1 MKLLKSWAMTIPKI
15 LHAHF
20 ATTMDSLHVILKRM
34 VVNDSMKRSK
44 KTIHIKYQFIKK
56 NFIVLFCSF
65 VLPTLALGIILV
77 FLSWQKTSTEIQK
90 RTENT
95 LSLASGYLDGL
106 HNNNQTVG
114 LYLEN
119 SSLILGLNR
128 MMSFK
133 DISYT
138 ESVILKQFSL
148 FINSVTNS
156 SQNIDSL
163 YIYIPNS
170 LNRAYT
176 SGRQFIFLNT
186 LSDNEWVDRLTGLE
200 HDVAIELR
208 RKKEYSFESPKQVLS
223 IYNRFHM
230 YAGGWV
236 MNYSLSN
243 ITDYYDS
250 LLSFQD
256 QSIYL
261 LDQEGNLLL
270 QCNNGNDQVSPD
282 TIQFLNKPGQ
292 ERILLHNIPYIIKTA
307 EYEPYQIKIITLL
320 PQSTLYTTALENA
333 YHMILLL
340 CLILIM
346 IIIMAYVL
354 SLNSYHQL
362 HQVMEWFDQ
371 AEHHQ
376 ALIPPGNKD
385 MYSQILQNIIRIF
398 LENDYLQVQ
407 LSERKYRQKAAE
419 LQALQYQIN
428 PHFLFNTL
436 QTIHYEIL
444 EITNGQQ
451 SKANFMIEWL
461 SDLLRFALGSPDS
474 KVTLQQ
480 EIDNCMKY
488 IQIQQE
494 RYDNTFNVDWRIP
507 PSLISLEVPRLILQ
521 PMIENSIVHGLKYKK
536 NGKIR
541 IQVIRKDTYVV
552 FMIVDNGCGM
562 APDKL
567 RKLKEE
573 LETMHSECISEHI
586 GLQNCNDRLVL
597 AYSEESRVHVWS
609 WEGRGMGGWFRVT
622 GL

>member
-1 MKLLKSWAMTIPKI
+1 M
-15 LHAHF
+15 
-20 ATTMDSLHVILKRM
+20 
-34 VVNDSMKRSK
+34 
-44 KTIHIKYQFIKK
+44 
-56 NFIVLFCSF
+56 
-65 VLPTLALGIILV
+65 
-77 FLSWQKTSTEIQK
+77 
-90 RTENT
+90 
-95 LSLASGYLDGL
+95 
-106 HNNNQTVG
+106 
-114 LYLEN
+114 
-119 SSLILGLNR
+119 
-128 MMSFK
+128 
-133 DISYT
+133 
-138 ESVILKQFSL
+138 
-148 FINSVTNS
+148 
-156 SQNIDSL
+156 
-163 YIYIPNS
+163 
-170 LNRAYT
+170 
-176 SGRQFIFLNT
+176 
-186 LSDNEWVDRLTGLE
+186 E

-609 WEGRGMGGWFRVT
+609 WEGRGMGGWFRVRNLKNT
-622 GL
+622 SGVSARLDHSESSAIVTRSNHHHLF

>member
-1 MKLLKSWAMTIPKI
+1 MKK
-15 LHAHF
+15 
-20 ATTMDSLHVILKRM
+20 
-34 VVNDSMKRSK
+34 SK

-65 VLPTLALGIILV
+65 VLPTLLLGMILV
-77 FLSWQKTSTEIQK
+77 FLSWQKTSNEIQK
-90 RTENT
+90 RTDNT
-95 LSLASGYLDGL
+95 LSLAAGYLDGL

-176 SGRQFIFLNT
+176 SGRQFVFFNA
-186 LSDNEWVDRLTGLE
+186 LSDTEWVDRLTELE
-200 HDVAIELR
+200 QDMAIELR
-208 RKKEYSFESPKQVLS
+208 QKKEYSFESPKEILS
-223 IYNRFHM
+223 VYNRFRM

-250 LLSFQD
+250 LLSFPN

-270 QCNNGNDQVSPD
+270 QCDNSDNDRNGNNGNAKVSSA
-282 TIQFLNKPGQ
+282 TLQALNEPGQ
-292 ERILLHNIPYIIKTA
+292 DRIRIHNIPYIIKTE
-307 EYEPYQIKIITLL
+307 EYEPYHIKIITLL
-320 PQSTLYTTALENA
+320 PQSTFYMTALENA

-340 CLILIM
+340 MLILIM
-346 IIIMAYVL
+346 IIIMAYIL

-362 HQVMEWFDQ
+362 HQVVEWFDQ

-376 ALIPPGNKD
+376 ALIPPGKRD
-385 MYSQILQNIIRIF
+385 IYSQILQNIIRIF

-444 EITNGQQ
+444 DVTNGQP
-451 SKANFMIEWL
+451 SKANLMIEWL

-480 EIDNCMKY
+480 EIDNCIKY
-488 IQIQQE
+488 VQIQQE
-494 RYDNTFNVDWRIP
+494 RYDNTFIIDWRIP
-507 PSLISLEVPRLILQ
+507 PSLMSLEVPRLILQ

-541 IQVIRKDTYVV
+541 IQAIQKEAYVV
-552 FMIVDNGCGM
+552 FMIVDNGSGM
-562 APDKL
+562 APDQ
-567 RKLKEE
+567 LKMLSDE
-573 LETMHSECISEHI
+573 LKNTRSGCASEHI
-586 GLQNCNDRLVL
+586 GLQNCNDRLLL
-597 AYSEESRVHVWS
+597 AYSEKSRVHVWS
-609 WEGRGMGGWFRVT
+609 WDGKGMGVWFRVER
-622 GL
+622 

>member
-1 MKLLKSWAMTIPKI
+1 MKK
-15 LHAHF
+15 
-20 ATTMDSLHVILKRM
+20 
-34 VVNDSMKRSK
+34 SK

-65 VLPTLALGIILV
+65 VLPTLLLGMILV
-77 FLSWQKTSTEIQK
+77 FLSWQKTSNEIQK
-90 RTENT
+90 RTDNT
-95 LSLASGYLDGL
+95 LSLAAGYLDGL

-176 SGRQFIFLNT
+176 SGRQFVFFNA
-186 LSDNEWVDRLTGLE
+186 LSDTEWVDRLTELE
-200 HDVAIELR
+200 QDMAIELR
-208 RKKEYSFESPKQVLS
+208 QKKEYSFESPKEILS
-223 IYNRFHM
+223 VYNRFRM

-250 LLSFQD
+250 LLSFPN

-261 LDQEGNLLL
+261 LNQEGNLLL
-270 QCNNGNDQVSPD
+270 QCDNSDNGGNSNNGYDKVSSA
-282 TIQFLNKPGQ
+282 TLQALNEPGQ
-292 ERILLHNIPYIIKTA
+292 DHIRIHKIPYIIKTE
-307 EYEPYQIKIITLL
+307 EYEPYHIKIITLL
-320 PQSTLYTTALENA
+320 PQSTFYMTALENA

-340 CLILIM
+340 MLILIM
-346 IIIMAYVL
+346 IIIMAYIL

-362 HQVMEWFDQ
+362 HQVVEWFDQ

-376 ALIPPGNKD
+376 ALIPPGKKD

-436 QTIHYEIL
+436 QTINYEIL
-444 EITNGQQ
+444 DVTNGQP
-451 SKANFMIEWL
+451 SKANLMIEWL

-488 IQIQQE
+488 VQIQQE
-494 RYDNTFNVDWRIP
+494 RYDNTFIIDWRIP
-507 PSLISLEVPRLILQ
+507 PSLMSLEVPRLILQ

-541 IQVIRKDTYVV
+541 IQAIQKEAYVV
-552 FMIVDNGCGM
+552 FMIVDNGSGM
-562 APDKL
+562 APDQLKKL
-567 RKLKEE
+567 SDELKN
-573 LETMHSECISEHI
+573 TRSGCASEHI

-597 AYSEESRVHVWS
+597 AYSEKSRVHVWS
-609 WEGRGMGGWFRVT
+609 WDGKGMGVWFRVEV
-622 GL
+622 

>member
-340 CLILIM
+340 CLILII

>member
-1 MKLLKSWAMTIPKI
+1 
-15 LHAHF
+15 
-20 ATTMDSLHVILKRM
+20 
-34 VVNDSMKRSK
+34 MKRSK

-521 PMIENSIVHGLKYKK
+521 PMIENSIVHGLKYK
-536 NGKIR
+536 
-541 IQVIRKDTYVV
+541 
-552 FMIVDNGCGM
+552 
-562 APDKL
+562 
-567 RKLKEE
+567 
-573 LETMHSECISEHI
+573 
-586 GLQNCNDRLVL
+586 
-597 AYSEESRVHVWS
+597 
-609 WEGRGMGGWFRVT
+609 
-622 GL
+622 

>member
-1 MKLLKSWAMTIPKI
+1 MKK
-15 LHAHF
+15 
-20 ATTMDSLHVILKRM
+20 
-34 VVNDSMKRSK
+34 NK

-65 VLPTLALGIILV
+65 VLPTLLLGMILV
-77 FLSWQKTSTEIQK
+77 FLSWQKTTNEIQK
-90 RTENT
+90 RTDNT

-163 YIYIPNS
+163 YIYIPNK

-176 SGRQFIFLNT
+176 SGRQFVFLNT
-186 LSDNEWVDRLTGLE
+186 LSDTEWVDRLTELE
-200 HDVAIELR
+200 QDMAIELR
-208 RKKEYSFESPKQVLS
+208 QKKEYSFESPWEILS
-223 IYNRFHM
+223 VYNRFRM

-250 LLSFQD
+250 LLSFPD

-270 QCNNGNDQVSPD
+270 QCDNSDNGGNGNNGNDKISSETLQA
-282 TIQFLNKPGQ
+282 LNDPGQ
-292 ERILLHNIPYIIKTA
+292 DHIWIHNIPYTIKTE
-307 EYEPYQIKIITLL
+307 EYEPYHIKIITLL
-320 PQSTLYTTALENA
+320 PKSTFYMTALENA

-340 CLILIM
+340 MLILIM
-346 IIIMAYVL
+346 IIIMAYIL

-362 HQVMEWFDQ
+362 HQVVEWFDQ

-376 ALIPPGNKD
+376 ALIPPGKKD

-444 EITNGQQ
+444 DVTNGQP
-451 SKANFMIEWL
+451 SKANLMIEWL

-474 KVTLQQ
+474 KVTLQE

-488 IQIQQE
+488 VQIQQE
-494 RYDNTFNVDWRIP
+494 RYDNTFIIDWRIP
-507 PSLISLEVPRLILQ
+507 PSLMSLEVPRLILQ
-521 PMIENSIVHGLKYKK
+521 PMIENSIVHGLKYKE

-541 IQVIRKDTYVV
+541 IQAIQKKAYVV
-552 FMIVDNGCGM
+552 FMIVDNGSGM
-562 APDKL
+562 APDQLKKL
-567 RKLKEE
+567 SDELKN
-573 LETMHSECISEHI
+573 TRSGCASEHI

-597 AYSEESRVHVWS
+597 AYSKESRVHVWS
-609 WEGRGMGGWFRVT
+609 WDGKGMGVWFRVE
-622 GL
+622 GK

>member
-208 RKKEYSFESPKQVLS
+208 RKKEYSFESPKQELS

>member
-1 MKLLKSWAMTIPKI
+1 MKK
-15 LHAHF
+15 
-20 ATTMDSLHVILKRM
+20 
-34 VVNDSMKRSK
+34 SK

-65 VLPTLALGIILV
+65 VLPTLLLGMILV
-77 FLSWQKTSTEIQK
+77 FLSWQKTTNEIQK
-90 RTENT
+90 RTDNT

-163 YIYIPNS
+163 YIYIPNK

-176 SGRQFIFLNT
+176 SGRQFVFLNT
-186 LSDNEWVDRLTGLE
+186 LSDTEWVDRLTELE
-200 HDVAIELR
+200 QDMAIELR
-208 RKKEYSFESPKQVLS
+208 QKKEYSFESPWEILS
-223 IYNRFHM
+223 VYNRFRM

-250 LLSFQD
+250 LLSFPD

-270 QCNNGNDQVSPD
+270 QCDNSDNGGNGNNGNDKISSETLQA
-282 TIQFLNKPGQ
+282 LNDPGQ
-292 ERILLHNIPYIIKTA
+292 DHIWIHNIPYTIKTE
-307 EYEPYQIKIITLL
+307 EYEPYHIKIITLL
-320 PQSTLYTTALENA
+320 PKSTFYMTALENA

-340 CLILIM
+340 MLILIM
-346 IIIMAYVL
+346 IIIMAYIL

-362 HQVMEWFDQ
+362 HQVVEWFDQ

-376 ALIPPGNKD
+376 ALIPPGKKD

-444 EITNGQQ
+444 DVTNGQP
-451 SKANFMIEWL
+451 SKANLMIEWL

-474 KVTLQQ
+474 KVTLQE

-488 IQIQQE
+488 VQIQQE
-494 RYDNTFNVDWRIP
+494 RYDNTFIIDWRIP
-507 PSLISLEVPRLILQ
+507 PSLMSLEVPRLILQ
-521 PMIENSIVHGLKYKK
+521 PMIENSIVHGLKYKE

-541 IQVIRKDTYVV
+541 IQAIQKKAYVV
-552 FMIVDNGCGM
+552 FMIVDNGSGM
-562 APDKL
+562 APDQLKKL
-567 RKLKEE
+567 SDELKN
-573 LETMHSECISEHI
+573 TRSGCASEHI

-597 AYSEESRVHVWS
+597 AYSKESRVHVWS
-609 WEGRGMGGWFRVT
+609 WDGKGMGVWFRVQEK
-622 GL
+622 

>member
-1 MKLLKSWAMTIPKI
+1 M
-15 LHAHF
+15 
-20 ATTMDSLHVILKRM
+20 
-34 VVNDSMKRSK
+34 
-44 KTIHIKYQFIKK
+44 
-56 NFIVLFCSF
+56 
-65 VLPTLALGIILV
+65 ILV
-77 FLSWQKTSTEIQK
+77 FLSWQKTTNEIQK
-90 RTENT
+90 RTDNT

-163 YIYIPNS
+163 YIYIPNK

-176 SGRQFIFLNT
+176 SGRQFVFLNT
-186 LSDNEWVDRLTGLE
+186 LSDTEWVDRLTELE
-200 HDVAIELR
+200 QDMAIELR
-208 RKKEYSFESPKQVLS
+208 QKKEYSFESPWEILS
-223 IYNRFHM
+223 VYNRFRM

-250 LLSFQD
+250 LLSFPD

-270 QCNNGNDQVSPD
+270 QCDNSDNGGNGNNGNDKISSETLQA
-282 TIQFLNKPGQ
+282 LNDPGQ
-292 ERILLHNIPYIIKTA
+292 DHIWIHNIPYTIKTE
-307 EYEPYQIKIITLL
+307 EYEPYHIKIITLL
-320 PQSTLYTTALENA
+320 PKSTFYMTALENA

-340 CLILIM
+340 MLILIM
-346 IIIMAYVL
+346 IIIMAYIL

-362 HQVMEWFDQ
+362 HQVVEWFDQ

-376 ALIPPGNKD
+376 ALIPPGKKD

-444 EITNGQQ
+444 DVTNGQP
-451 SKANFMIEWL
+451 SKANLMIEWL

-474 KVTLQQ
+474 KVTLQE

-488 IQIQQE
+488 VQIQQE
-494 RYDNTFNVDWRIP
+494 RYDNTFIIDWRIP
-507 PSLISLEVPRLILQ
+507 PSLMSLEVPRLILQ
-521 PMIENSIVHGLKYKK
+521 PMIENSIVHGLKYKE

-541 IQVIRKDTYVV
+541 IQAIQKKAYVV
-552 FMIVDNGCGM
+552 FMIVDNGSGM
-562 APDKL
+562 APDQLKKL
-567 RKLKEE
+567 SDELKN
-573 LETMHSECISEHI
+573 TRSGCASEHI

-597 AYSEESRVHVWS
+597 AYSKESRVHVWS
-609 WEGRGMGGWFRVT
+609 WDGKGMGVWFRVE
-622 GL
+622 GK

>member
-1 MKLLKSWAMTIPKI
+1 MKK
-15 LHAHF
+15 
-20 ATTMDSLHVILKRM
+20 
-34 VVNDSMKRSK
+34 SK
-44 KTIHIKYQFIKK
+44 KTIHIKYQFIKM

-65 VLPTLALGIILV
+65 VLPTLLLGMILV
-77 FLSWQKTSTEIQK
+77 FLSWQKTSNEIQK
-90 RTENT
+90 RTDNT
-95 LSLASGYLDGL
+95 LSLAAGYLDGL

-176 SGRQFIFLNT
+176 SGRQFVFFNA
-186 LSDNEWVDRLTGLE
+186 LSDTEWVDRLTELE
-200 HDVAIELR
+200 QDMAIELR
-208 RKKEYSFESPKQVLS
+208 QKKEYSFESPKEILS
-223 IYNRFHM
+223 VYNRFRM

-250 LLSFQD
+250 LLSFPN

-270 QCNNGNDQVSPD
+270 QCDNSDNDRNGNNGNAKVSSA
-282 TIQFLNKPGQ
+282 TLQALNEPGQ
-292 ERILLHNIPYIIKTA
+292 DRIRIHNIPYIIKTE
-307 EYEPYQIKIITLL
+307 EYEPYHIKIITLL
-320 PQSTLYTTALENA
+320 PQSTFYMTALENA

-340 CLILIM
+340 MLILIM
-346 IIIMAYVL
+346 IIIMAYIL

-362 HQVMEWFDQ
+362 HQVVEWFDQ

-376 ALIPPGNKD
+376 ALIPPGKKD
-385 MYSQILQNIIRIF
+385 IYSQILQNIIRIF

-444 EITNGQQ
+444 DVTNGQP
-451 SKANFMIEWL
+451 SKANLMIEWL

-480 EIDNCMKY
+480 EIDNCIKY
-488 IQIQQE
+488 VQIQQE
-494 RYDNTFNVDWRIP
+494 RYDNTFIIDWRIP
-507 PSLISLEVPRLILQ
+507 PSLMSLEVPRLILQ

-541 IQVIRKDTYVV
+541 IQAIQKEAYVV
-552 FMIVDNGCGM
+552 FMIVDNGSGM
-562 APDKL
+562 APDQLKKL
-567 RKLKEE
+567 SDELKN
-573 LETMHSECISEHI
+573 TRSGCASEHI

-597 AYSEESRVHVWS
+597 AYSEKSRVHAWG
-609 WEGRGMGGWFRVT
+609 WDGKGMGVWFRVLWRVST
-622 GL
+622 TLIYSILI

>member
-1 MKLLKSWAMTIPKI
+1 MKK
-15 LHAHF
+15 
-20 ATTMDSLHVILKRM
+20 
-34 VVNDSMKRSK
+34 SK

-65 VLPTLALGIILV
+65 VLPTLLLGMILV
-77 FLSWQKTSTEIQK
+77 FLSWQKTSNEIQK
-90 RTENT
+90 RTDNT
-95 LSLASGYLDGL
+95 LSLAAGYLDGL

-176 SGRQFIFLNT
+176 SGRQFVFFNA
-186 LSDNEWVDRLTGLE
+186 LSDTEWVDRLTELE
-200 HDVAIELR
+200 QDMAIELR
-208 RKKEYSFESPKQVLS
+208 QKKEYSFESPKEILS
-223 IYNRFHM
+223 VYNRFRM

-250 LLSFQD
+250 LLSFPN

-270 QCNNGNDQVSPD
+270 QCDNSDNDRNGNNENAKVSFA
-282 TIQFLNKPGQ
+282 TLQALNEPGQ
-292 ERILLHNIPYIIKTA
+292 DRIRIHNIPYIIKTE
-307 EYEPYQIKIITLL
+307 EYEPYHIKIITLL
-320 PQSTLYTTALENA
+320 PQSTFYMTALENA

-340 CLILIM
+340 MLILIM
-346 IIIMAYVL
+346 IIIMAYIL

-362 HQVMEWFDQ
+362 HQVVEWFDQ

-376 ALIPPGNKD
+376 ALIPPGKRD
-385 MYSQILQNIIRIF
+385 IYSQILQNIIRIF

-444 EITNGQQ
+444 DVTNGQP
-451 SKANFMIEWL
+451 SKANLMIEWL

-488 IQIQQE
+488 VQIQQE
-494 RYDNTFNVDWRIP
+494 RYDNTFIIDWRIP
-507 PSLISLEVPRLILQ
+507 PSLMSLEVPRLILQ
-521 PMIENSIVHGLKYKK
+521 PMIENSIVHGLKYKE

-541 IQVIRKDTYVV
+541 IQAIQKEAYVV
-552 FMIVDNGCGM
+552 FMIVDNGSGM
-562 APDKL
+562 APDQLKKL
-567 RKLKEE
+567 SDELKN
-573 LETMHSECISEHI
+573 TRSGCASEHI

-597 AYSEESRVHVWS
+597 AYSEKCRVHVWS
-609 WEGRGMGGWFRVT
+609 WDGKGMGVWFRVE
-622 GL
+622 GK

>member
-1 MKLLKSWAMTIPKI
+1 M
-15 LHAHF
+15 
-20 ATTMDSLHVILKRM
+20 ILKRM

>member
-1 MKLLKSWAMTIPKI
+1 MKK
-15 LHAHF
+15 
-20 ATTMDSLHVILKRM
+20 
-34 VVNDSMKRSK
+34 SK

-65 VLPTLALGIILV
+65 VLPTLLLGMILV
-77 FLSWQKTSTEIQK
+77 FLSWQKTTNEIQK

-163 YIYIPNS
+163 YIYIPNK

-176 SGRQFIFLNT
+176 SGRQFVFLNT
-186 LSDNEWVDRLTGLE
+186 LSDTEWVDRLTELE
-200 HDVAIELR
+200 QDMAIELR
-208 RKKEYSFESPKQVLS
+208 QKKEYSFESPREILS
-223 IYNRFHM
+223 VYNRFRM

-250 LLSFQD
+250 LLSFPD

-270 QCNNGNDQVSPD
+270 QCDNSDNGGNGNNGNDKISSETLQA
-282 TIQFLNKPGQ
+282 LNDPGQ
-292 ERILLHNIPYIIKTA
+292 DHIWIHNIPYTIKTE
-307 EYEPYQIKIITLL
+307 EYEPYHIKIITLL
-320 PQSTLYTTALENA
+320 PQSTFYMTALENA

-340 CLILIM
+340 MLILIM
-346 IIIMAYVL
+346 IIIMAYIL

-362 HQVMEWFDQ
+362 HQVVEWFDQ

-376 ALIPPGNKD
+376 ALIPPGKKD

-444 EITNGQQ
+444 DVTNGQP
-451 SKANFMIEWL
+451 SKANLMIEWL

-488 IQIQQE
+488 VQIQQE
-494 RYDNTFNVDWRIP
+494 RYDNTFIIDWRIP
-507 PSLISLEVPRLILQ
+507 PSLMSLEVPRLILQ
-521 PMIENSIVHGLKYKK
+521 PMIENSIVHGLKYKE

-541 IQVIRKDTYVV
+541 IQAIQKKAYVV
-552 FMIVDNGCGM
+552 FMIVDNGSGM
-562 APDKL
+562 APNHLKKL
-567 RKLKEE
+567 SDELKN
-573 LETMHSECISEHI
+573 TRSGCASEHI

-597 AYSEESRVHVWS
+597 AYSEKSRVHVWG
-609 WEGRGMGGWFRVT
+609 WDGKGMGVWFRVM
-622 GL
+622 G

>member
-1 MKLLKSWAMTIPKI
+1 
-15 LHAHF
+15 
-20 ATTMDSLHVILKRM
+20 M

-340 CLILIM
+340 CLILII

>member
-1 MKLLKSWAMTIPKI
+1 
-15 LHAHF
+15 
-20 ATTMDSLHVILKRM
+20 
-34 VVNDSMKRSK
+34 MKRSK

>member
-1 MKLLKSWAMTIPKI
+1 MKK
-15 LHAHF
+15 
-20 ATTMDSLHVILKRM
+20 
-34 VVNDSMKRSK
+34 NK

-65 VLPTLALGIILV
+65 VLPTLLLGMILV
-77 FLSWQKTSTEIQK
+77 FLSWQKTTNEIQK
-90 RTENT
+90 RTDNT

-163 YIYIPNS
+163 YIYIPNK

-176 SGRQFIFLNT
+176 SGRQFVFLNT
-186 LSDNEWVDRLTGLE
+186 LSDTEWVDRLTELE
-200 HDVAIELR
+200 QDMAIELR
-208 RKKEYSFESPKQVLS
+208 QKKEYSFESPWEILS
-223 IYNRFHM
+223 VYNRFRM

-250 LLSFQD
+250 LLSFPD

-270 QCNNGNDQVSPD
+270 QCDNSDNGGNGNNGNDKISSETLQA
-282 TIQFLNKPGQ
+282 LNDPGQ
-292 ERILLHNIPYIIKTA
+292 DHIWIHNIPYTIKTE
-307 EYEPYQIKIITLL
+307 EYEPYHIKIITLL
-320 PQSTLYTTALENA
+320 PKSTFYMTALENA

-340 CLILIM
+340 MLILIM
-346 IIIMAYVL
+346 IIIMAYIL

-362 HQVMEWFDQ
+362 HQVVEWFDQ

-376 ALIPPGNKD
+376 ALIPPGKKD
-385 MYSQILQNIIRIF
+385 IYSQILQNIIRIF
-398 LENDYLQVQ
+398 LENDFLQVQ

-444 EITNGQQ
+444 DVTNGQP
-451 SKANFMIEWL
+451 SKANLMIEWL

-474 KVTLQQ
+474 KVTLQE

-488 IQIQQE
+488 VQIQQE
-494 RYDNTFNVDWRIP
+494 RYDNTFIIDWRIP
-507 PSLISLEVPRLILQ
+507 PSLMSLEVPRLILQ
-521 PMIENSIVHGLKYKK
+521 PMIENSIVHGLKYKE

-541 IQVIRKDTYVV
+541 IQAIQKKAYVV
-552 FMIVDNGCGM
+552 FMIVDNGSGM
-562 APDKL
+562 APDQLKKL
-567 RKLKEE
+567 SDELKN
-573 LETMHSECISEHI
+573 TRSGCASEHI

-597 AYSEESRVHVWS
+597 AYSKESRVHVWG
-609 WEGRGMGGWFRVT
+609 WDGKGMGGWFRVQEK
-622 GL
+622 

>member
-1 MKLLKSWAMTIPKI
+1 MKK
-15 LHAHF
+15 
-20 ATTMDSLHVILKRM
+20 
-34 VVNDSMKRSK
+34 SK

-65 VLPTLALGIILV
+65 VLPTLLLGMILV
-77 FLSWQKTSTEIQK
+77 FLSWQKTSNEIQK
-90 RTENT
+90 RTDNT
-95 LSLASGYLDGL
+95 LSLAAGYLDGL

-176 SGRQFIFLNT
+176 SGRQFVFFNA
-186 LSDNEWVDRLTGLE
+186 LSDTEWVDRLTELE
-200 HDVAIELR
+200 QDMAIELR
-208 RKKEYSFESPKQVLS
+208 QKKEYSFESPKEILS
-223 IYNRFHM
+223 VYNRFRM

-250 LLSFQD
+250 LLSFPN

-270 QCNNGNDQVSPD
+270 QCDNSDNDRNGNNGNAKVSSA
-282 TIQFLNKPGQ
+282 TLQALNEPGQ
-292 ERILLHNIPYIIKTA
+292 DRIRIHNIPYIIKT
-307 EYEPYQIKIITLL
+307 EDYEPYHIKIITLL
-320 PQSTLYTTALENA
+320 PQSTFYMTALENA

-340 CLILIM
+340 MLILIM
-346 IIIMAYVL
+346 IIIMAYIL

-362 HQVMEWFDQ
+362 HQVVEWFDQ

-376 ALIPPGNKD
+376 ALIPPGKKD
-385 MYSQILQNIIRIF
+385 IYSQILQNIIRIF

-444 EITNGQQ
+444 DVTNGQP
-451 SKANFMIEWL
+451 SKANLMIEWL

-480 EIDNCMKY
+480 EIDNCIKY
-488 IQIQQE
+488 VQIQQE
-494 RYDNTFNVDWRIP
+494 RYDNTFIIDWRIP
-507 PSLISLEVPRLILQ
+507 PSLMSLEVPRLILQ
-521 PMIENSIVHGLKYKK
+521 PMIENSIVHGLKYKE

-541 IQVIRKDTYVV
+541 IQAIQKKAYVV
-552 FMIVDNGCGM
+552 FMIVDNGSGM
-562 APDKL
+562 APDQLKKL
-567 RKLKEE
+567 SDELKN
-573 LETMHSECISEHI
+573 TRSGCASEHI
-586 GLQNCNDRLVL
+586 GLQNCNDRLML
-597 AYSEESRVHVWS
+597 AYSEKSRVHVWS
-609 WEGRGMGGWFRVT
+609 WDGKGMGVWFRVE
-622 GL
+622 GK

>member
-1 MKLLKSWAMTIPKI
+1 MKK
-15 LHAHF
+15 
-20 ATTMDSLHVILKRM
+20 
-34 VVNDSMKRSK
+34 SK

-65 VLPTLALGIILV
+65 VLPTLLLGMILV
-77 FLSWQKTSTEIQK
+77 FLSWQKTSNEIQK
-90 RTENT
+90 RTDNT
-95 LSLASGYLDGL
+95 LSLAAGYLDGL

-156 SQNIDSL
+156 SQSIDSL

-176 SGRQFIFLNT
+176 SGRQFVFLNA
-186 LSDNEWVDRLTGLE
+186 LSDTEWVDRLTELE
-200 HDVAIELR
+200 QDMAIELR
-208 RKKEYSFESPKQVLS
+208 QKKEYSFESPKEILS
-223 IYNRFHM
+223 VYNRFRM

-250 LLSFQD
+250 LLSFPN

-270 QCNNGNDQVSPD
+270 QCDNSDNDRNGNNGNAKVSSA
-282 TIQFLNKPGQ
+282 TLQALNEPGQ
-292 ERILLHNIPYIIKTA
+292 DRIRIHNIPYIIKTE
-307 EYEPYQIKIITLL
+307 EYEPYHIKIITLL
-320 PQSTLYTTALENA
+320 PQSTFYMTALENA

-340 CLILIM
+340 MLILIM
-346 IIIMAYVL
+346 IIIMAYIL

-362 HQVMEWFDQ
+362 HQVVEWFDQ

-376 ALIPPGNKD
+376 ALIPPGKKD
-385 MYSQILQNIIRIF
+385 IYSQILQNIIRIF

-444 EITNGQQ
+444 DVTNGQP
-451 SKANFMIEWL
+451 SKANLMIEWL

-488 IQIQQE
+488 VQIQQE
-494 RYDNTFNVDWRIP
+494 RYDNTFIIDWRIP
-507 PSLISLEVPRLILQ
+507 PSLMSLEVPRLILQ
-521 PMIENSIVHGLKYKK
+521 PMIENSIVHGLKYKE

-541 IQVIRKDTYVV
+541 IQAIQKKAYVV
-552 FMIVDNGCGM
+552 FMIVDNGSGM
-562 APDKL
+562 APDQLKKL
-567 RKLKEE
+567 SDELKN
-573 LETMHSECISEHI
+573 TRSGCASEHI
-586 GLQNCNDRLVL
+586 GLQNCNDRLLL
-597 AYSEESRVHVWS
+597 AYSEKSRVHVWG
-609 WEGRGMGGWFRVT
+609 WDGKGMGVWFRV
-622 GL
+622 GN

>member
-1 MKLLKSWAMTIPKI
+1 MKK
-15 LHAHF
+15 
-20 ATTMDSLHVILKRM
+20 
-34 VVNDSMKRSK
+34 SK

-65 VLPTLALGIILV
+65 VLPTLLLGMILV
-77 FLSWQKTSTEIQK
+77 FLSWQKTSNEIQK
-90 RTENT
+90 RTDNT
-95 LSLASGYLDGL
+95 LSLAAGYLDGL

-176 SGRQFIFLNT
+176 SGRQFVFFNA
-186 LSDNEWVDRLTGLE
+186 LSDTEWVDRLTELE
-200 HDVAIELR
+200 QDMAIELR
-208 RKKEYSFESPKQVLS
+208 QKKEYSFESPKEILS
-223 IYNRFHM
+223 VYNRFRM

-250 LLSFQD
+250 LLSFPN

-270 QCNNGNDQVSPD
+270 QCDNSDNDRNGNNENAKVSFA
-282 TIQFLNKPGQ
+282 TLQALNEPGQ
-292 ERILLHNIPYIIKTA
+292 DRIRIHNIPYIIKTE
-307 EYEPYQIKIITLL
+307 EYEPYHIKIITLL
-320 PQSTLYTTALENA
+320 PQSTFYMTALENA

-340 CLILIM
+340 MLILIM
-346 IIIMAYVL
+346 IIIMAYIL

-362 HQVMEWFDQ
+362 HQVVEWFDQ

-376 ALIPPGNKD
+376 ALIPPGKRD
-385 MYSQILQNIIRIF
+385 IYSQILQNIIRIF

-444 EITNGQQ
+444 DVTNGQP
-451 SKANFMIEWL
+451 SKANLMIEWL

-488 IQIQQE
+488 VQIQQE
-494 RYDNTFNVDWRIP
+494 RYDNTFIIDWRIP
-507 PSLISLEVPRLILQ
+507 PSLMSLEVPRLILQ
-521 PMIENSIVHGLKYKK
+521 PMIENSIVHGLKYKE

-541 IQVIRKDTYVV
+541 IQAIQKEAYVV
-552 FMIVDNGCGM
+552 FMIVDNGSGM
-562 APDKL
+562 APDQLKKL
-567 RKLKEE
+567 SDELKN
-573 LETMHSECISEHI
+573 TRSGCASEHI

-597 AYSEESRVHVWS
+597 AYSEKSRVHVWS
-609 WEGRGMGGWFRVT
+609 WDGKGMGVWFRVE
-622 GL
+622 GVVK

>member
-1 MKLLKSWAMTIPKI
+1 MKK
-15 LHAHF
+15 
-20 ATTMDSLHVILKRM
+20 
-34 VVNDSMKRSK
+34 SK

-65 VLPTLALGIILV
+65 VLPTLLLGMILV
-77 FLSWQKTSTEIQK
+77 FLSWQKTSNEIQK
-90 RTENT
+90 RTDNT
-95 LSLASGYLDGL
+95 LSLAAGYLDGL

-156 SQNIDSL
+156 SQSIDSL

-176 SGRQFIFLNT
+176 SGRQFVFLNT
-186 LSDNEWVDRLTGLE
+186 LSDTEWVNRLTELE
-200 HDVAIELR
+200 QDMAIELR
-208 RKKEYSFESPKQVLS
+208 QKKEYSFESPKEILS
-223 IYNRFHM
+223 VYNRFRM

-250 LLSFQD
+250 LLSFPN

-270 QCNNGNDQVSPD
+270 QCDNSDNDRNGNNGNAKVSSS
-282 TIQFLNKPGQ
+282 TLQALNEPGQ
-292 ERILLHNIPYIIKTA
+292 DRIRIHNIPYIIKTE
-307 EYEPYQIKIITLL
+307 EYEPYHIKIITLL
-320 PQSTLYTTALENA
+320 PQSTFYMTALENA

-340 CLILIM
+340 MLILIM
-346 IIIMAYVL
+346 IIIMAYIL

-362 HQVMEWFDQ
+362 HQVVEWFDQ

-376 ALIPPGNKD
+376 ALIPPGKRD
-385 MYSQILQNIIRIF
+385 IYSQILQNIIRIF

-444 EITNGQQ
+444 DVTNGQP
-451 SKANFMIEWL
+451 SKANLMIEWL

-480 EIDNCMKY
+480 EIDNCIKY
-488 IQIQQE
+488 VQIQQE
-494 RYDNTFNVDWRIP
+494 RYDNTFIIDWRIP
-507 PSLISLEVPRLILQ
+507 PSLMSLEVPRLILQ
-521 PMIENSIVHGLKYKK
+521 PMIENSIVHGLKYKE

-541 IQVIRKDTYVV
+541 IQAIQKEAYVV
-552 FMIVDNGCGM
+552 FMIVDNGSGM
-562 APDKL
+562 APDQLKKL
-567 RKLKEE
+567 SDELKN
-573 LETMHSECISEHI
+573 TRSGCASEHI
-586 GLQNCNDRLVL
+586 GLQNCNDRLLL
-597 AYSEESRVHVWS
+597 AYSEKSRVHVWG
-609 WEGRGMGGWFRVT
+609 WDGKGMGVWFRVE
-622 GL
+622 GK

>member
-1 MKLLKSWAMTIPKI
+1 
-15 LHAHF
+15 
-20 ATTMDSLHVILKRM
+20 
-34 VVNDSMKRSK
+34 MKRSK

-292 ERILLHNIPYIIKTA
+292 ERILLHNIPYIIKTV

-340 CLILIM
+340 CLILII

>member
-1 MKLLKSWAMTIPKI
+1 M
-15 LHAHF
+15 
-20 ATTMDSLHVILKRM
+20 ILKRM

-236 MNYSLSN
+236 INYSLSN

>member
-1 MKLLKSWAMTIPKI
+1 MKK
-15 LHAHF
+15 
-20 ATTMDSLHVILKRM
+20 
-34 VVNDSMKRSK
+34 SK

-65 VLPTLALGIILV
+65 VLPTLLLGMILV
-77 FLSWQKTSTEIQK
+77 FLSWQKTTNEIQK
-90 RTENT
+90 RTDNT

-163 YIYIPNS
+163 YIYIPNK

-176 SGRQFIFLNT
+176 SGRQFVFLNT
-186 LSDNEWVDRLTGLE
+186 LSDTEWVDRLTELE
-200 HDVAIELR
+200 QGMAIELR
-208 RKKEYSFESPKQVLS
+208 QKKEYSFESPREILS
-223 IYNRFHM
+223 VYNRFRM

-250 LLSFQD
+250 LLSFPD

-270 QCNNGNDQVSPD
+270 QCDNSDNGGNGNHGNDKISSETLQA
-282 TIQFLNKPGQ
+282 LNDPGQ
-292 ERILLHNIPYIIKTA
+292 DHIRIHNIPYTIKTE
-307 EYEPYQIKIITLL
+307 EYEPYHIKIITLL
-320 PQSTLYTTALENA
+320 PQSTFYMTALENA

-340 CLILIM
+340 MLILIM
-346 IIIMAYVL
+346 IIIMAYIL

-362 HQVMEWFDQ
+362 HQVVEWFDQ

-376 ALIPPGNKD
+376 ALIPPGKKD

-407 LSERKYRQKAAE
+407 LSERKYSQTAA
-419 LQALQYQIN
+419 
-428 PHFLFNTL
+428 
-436 QTIHYEIL
+436 
-444 EITNGQQ
+444 
-451 SKANFMIEWL
+451 
-461 SDLLRFALGSPDS
+461 
-474 KVTLQQ
+474 
-480 EIDNCMKY
+480 
-488 IQIQQE
+488 
-494 RYDNTFNVDWRIP
+494 
-507 PSLISLEVPRLILQ
+507 
-521 PMIENSIVHGLKYKK
+521 
-536 NGKIR
+536 
-541 IQVIRKDTYVV
+541 
-552 FMIVDNGCGM
+552 
-562 APDKL
+562 
-567 RKLKEE
+567 
-573 LETMHSECISEHI
+573 
-586 GLQNCNDRLVL
+586 
-597 AYSEESRVHVWS
+597 
-609 WEGRGMGGWFRVT
+609 
-622 GL
+622 

>member
-1 MKLLKSWAMTIPKI
+1 
-15 LHAHF
+15 
-20 ATTMDSLHVILKRM
+20 
-34 VVNDSMKRSK
+34 
-44 KTIHIKYQFIKK
+44 
-56 NFIVLFCSF
+56 
-65 VLPTLALGIILV
+65 
-77 FLSWQKTSTEIQK
+77 
-90 RTENT
+90 
-95 LSLASGYLDGL
+95 
-106 HNNNQTVG
+106 
-114 LYLEN
+114 
-119 SSLILGLNR
+119 
-128 MMSFK
+128 
-133 DISYT
+133 
-138 ESVILKQFSL
+138 
-148 FINSVTNS
+148 
-156 SQNIDSL
+156 
-163 YIYIPNS
+163 
-170 LNRAYT
+170 
-176 SGRQFIFLNT
+176 
-186 LSDNEWVDRLTGLE
+186 
-200 HDVAIELR
+200 
-208 RKKEYSFESPKQVLS
+208 
-223 IYNRFHM
+223 M

>member
-1 MKLLKSWAMTIPKI
+1 
-15 LHAHF
+15 
-20 ATTMDSLHVILKRM
+20 
-34 VVNDSMKRSK
+34 MKRSK

-208 RKKEYSFESPKQVLS
+208 RKKEYSSESPKQVLS

>member
-1 MKLLKSWAMTIPKI
+1 M
-15 LHAHF
+15 
-20 ATTMDSLHVILKRM
+20 ILKRM
-34 VVNDSMKRSK
+34 VVNNSMKRSK

>member
-1 MKLLKSWAMTIPKI
+1 MKK
-15 LHAHF
+15 
-20 ATTMDSLHVILKRM
+20 
-34 VVNDSMKRSK
+34 SK

-65 VLPTLALGIILV
+65 VLPTLLLGMILV
-77 FLSWQKTSTEIQK
+77 FLSWQKTSNEIQK
-90 RTENT
+90 RTDNT
-95 LSLASGYLDGL
+95 LSLAAGYLDGL

-176 SGRQFIFLNT
+176 SGRQFVFLNA
-186 LSDNEWVDRLTGLE
+186 LSDTEWVDRLTELE
-200 HDVAIELR
+200 QDMAIELR
-208 RKKEYSFESPKQVLS
+208 QKKEYSFESPKEILS
-223 IYNRFHM
+223 VYNRFRM

-250 LLSFQD
+250 LLSFPN

-270 QCNNGNDQVSPD
+270 QCDNSDNDRNGNNGNAKVSFA
-282 TIQFLNKPGQ
+282 TLQALNEPGQ
-292 ERILLHNIPYIIKTA
+292 DRIRIHNIPYIIKTE
-307 EYEPYQIKIITLL
+307 EYEPYHIKIITLL
-320 PQSTLYTTALENA
+320 PQSTFYMTALENA

-340 CLILIM
+340 MLILIM
-346 IIIMAYVL
+346 IIIMAYIL

-362 HQVMEWFDQ
+362 HQVVEWFDQ

-376 ALIPPGNKD
+376 ALIPPGKRD
-385 MYSQILQNIIRIF
+385 IYSQILQNIIRIF

-444 EITNGQQ
+444 DVTNGQP
-451 SKANFMIEWL
+451 SKANLMIEWL

-488 IQIQQE
+488 VQIQQE
-494 RYDNTFNVDWRIP
+494 RYDNTFIIDWRIP
-507 PSLISLEVPRLILQ
+507 PSLMSLEVPRLILQ
-521 PMIENSIVHGLKYKK
+521 PMIENSIVHGLKYKE

-541 IQVIRKDTYVV
+541 IQAIQKEAYVV
-552 FMIVDNGCGM
+552 FMIVDNGSGM
-562 APDKL
+562 APDQLKKL
-567 RKLKEE
+567 SDELKN
-573 LETMHSECISEHI
+573 TRSGCASEHI

-597 AYSEESRVHVWS
+597 AYSEKSRVHVWS
-609 WEGRGMGGWFRVT
+609 WDGKGMGVWFRVE
-622 GL
+622 GK

>member
-1 MKLLKSWAMTIPKI
+1 MKK
-15 LHAHF
+15 
-20 ATTMDSLHVILKRM
+20 
-34 VVNDSMKRSK
+34 SK

-65 VLPTLALGIILV
+65 VLPTLLLGMILV
-77 FLSWQKTSTEIQK
+77 FLSWQKTSNEIQK
-90 RTENT
+90 RTDNT
-95 LSLASGYLDGL
+95 LSLAAGYLDGL

-176 SGRQFIFLNT
+176 SGRQFVFFNA
-186 LSDNEWVDRLTGLE
+186 LSDTEWVDRLTELE
-200 HDVAIELR
+200 QDMAIELR
-208 RKKEYSFESPKQVLS
+208 QKKEYSFESPKEILS
-223 IYNRFHM
+223 VYNRFRM

-250 LLSFQD
+250 LLSFPN

-270 QCNNGNDQVSPD
+270 QCDNSNNSDNGGNSNNGYDKVSSA
-282 TIQFLNKPGQ
+282 TLQALNEPGQ
-292 ERILLHNIPYIIKTA
+292 DHIRIHKIPYIIKTE
-307 EYEPYQIKIITLL
+307 EYEPYHIKIITLL
-320 PQSTLYTTALENA
+320 PQSTFYMTALENA

-340 CLILIM
+340 MLILIM
-346 IIIMAYVL
+346 IIIMAYIL

-362 HQVMEWFDQ
+362 HQVVEWFDQ

-376 ALIPPGNKD
+376 ALIPPGKKD

-436 QTIHYEIL
+436 QTINYEIL
-444 EITNGQQ
+444 DVTNGQP
-451 SKANFMIEWL
+451 SKANLMIEWL

-488 IQIQQE
+488 VQIQQE
-494 RYDNTFNVDWRIP
+494 RYDNTFIIDWRIP
-507 PSLISLEVPRLILQ
+507 PSLMSLEVPRLILQ

-541 IQVIRKDTYVV
+541 IQAIQKEVYVV
-552 FMIVDNGCGM
+552 FMIVDNGSGM
-562 APDKL
+562 APDQLKKL
-567 RKLKEE
+567 SDELKN
-573 LETMHSECISEHI
+573 TRSGCASEHI

-597 AYSEESRVHVWS
+597 AYSENSRVHVWS
-609 WEGRGMGGWFRVT
+609 WDGKGMGGWFRV
-622 GL
+622 LWRV

>member
-1 MKLLKSWAMTIPKI
+1 MKK
-15 LHAHF
+15 
-20 ATTMDSLHVILKRM
+20 
-34 VVNDSMKRSK
+34 NK

-65 VLPTLALGIILV
+65 VLPTLLLGMILV
-77 FLSWQKTSTEIQK
+77 FLSWQKTTNEIQK
-90 RTENT
+90 RTDNT

-163 YIYIPNS
+163 YIYIPNK

-176 SGRQFIFLNT
+176 SGRQFVFLNT
-186 LSDNEWVDRLTGLE
+186 LSDTEWVDRLTELE
-200 HDVAIELR
+200 QDMAIELR
-208 RKKEYSFESPKQVLS
+208 QKKEYSFESPWEILS
-223 IYNRFHM
+223 VYNRFRM

-250 LLSFQD
+250 LLSFPD

-270 QCNNGNDQVSPD
+270 QCDNSDNGGNGNNGNDKISSETLQA
-282 TIQFLNKPGQ
+282 LNDPGQ
-292 ERILLHNIPYIIKTA
+292 DHIWIHNIPYTIKTE
-307 EYEPYQIKIITLL
+307 EYEPYHIKIITLL
-320 PQSTLYTTALENA
+320 PKSTFYMTALENA

-340 CLILIM
+340 MLILIM
-346 IIIMAYVL
+346 IIIMAYIL

-362 HQVMEWFDQ
+362 HQVVEWFDQ

-376 ALIPPGNKD
+376 ALIPPGKKD

-419 LQALQYQIN
+419 LQALLYQIN

-444 EITNGQQ
+444 DVTNGQP
-451 SKANFMIEWL
+451 SKANLMIEWL

-474 KVTLQQ
+474 KVTLQE

-488 IQIQQE
+488 VQIQQE
-494 RYDNTFNVDWRIP
+494 RYDNTFIIDWRIP
-507 PSLISLEVPRLILQ
+507 PSLMSLEVPRLILQ
-521 PMIENSIVHGLKYKK
+521 PMIENSIVHGLKYKE

-541 IQVIRKDTYVV
+541 IQAIQKKAYVV
-552 FMIVDNGCGM
+552 FMIVDNGSGM
-562 APDKL
+562 APDQLKKL
-567 RKLKEE
+567 SDELKN
-573 LETMHSECISEHI
+573 TRSGCASEHI

-597 AYSEESRVHVWS
+597 AYSKESRVHVWS
-609 WEGRGMGGWFRVT
+609 WDGKGMGVWFRVQEK
-622 GL
+622 

>member
-1 MKLLKSWAMTIPKI
+1 
-15 LHAHF
+15 
-20 ATTMDSLHVILKRM
+20 M

-507 PSLISLEVPRLILQ
+507 PSLISLEVSRLILQ

-597 AYSEESRVHVWS
+597 AYSEECRVHVWS

>member
-1 MKLLKSWAMTIPKI
+1 
-15 LHAHF
+15 
-20 ATTMDSLHVILKRM
+20 
-34 VVNDSMKRSK
+34 MKRSK

-340 CLILIM
+340 CLILII

>member
-1 MKLLKSWAMTIPKI
+1 MKK
-15 LHAHF
+15 
-20 ATTMDSLHVILKRM
+20 
-34 VVNDSMKRSK
+34 NK

-65 VLPTLALGIILV
+65 VLPTLLLGMILV
-77 FLSWQKTSTEIQK
+77 FLSWQKTTNEIQK
-90 RTENT
+90 RTDNT

-163 YIYIPNS
+163 YIYIPNK

-176 SGRQFIFLNT
+176 SGRQFVFLNT
-186 LSDNEWVDRLTGLE
+186 LSDTEWVDRLTELE
-200 HDVAIELR
+200 QDMAIELR
-208 RKKEYSFESPKQVLS
+208 QKKEYSFESPWEILS
-223 IYNRFHM
+223 VYNRFRM

-250 LLSFQD
+250 LLSFPD

-270 QCNNGNDQVSPD
+270 QCDNSDNGGNGNNGNDKISSETLQA
-282 TIQFLNKPGQ
+282 LNDPGQ
-292 ERILLHNIPYIIKTA
+292 DHIWIHNIPYTIKTE
-307 EYEPYQIKIITLL
+307 EYEPYHIKIITLL
-320 PQSTLYTTALENA
+320 PKSTFYMTALENA

-340 CLILIM
+340 MLILIM
-346 IIIMAYVL
+346 IIIMAYIL

-362 HQVMEWFDQ
+362 HQVVEWFDQ

-376 ALIPPGNKD
+376 ALIPPGKKD
-385 MYSQILQNIIRIF
+385 IYSQILQNIIRIF
-398 LENDYLQVQ
+398 LENDFLQVQ

-444 EITNGQQ
+444 DVTNGQP
-451 SKANFMIEWL
+451 SKANLMIEWL

-474 KVTLQQ
+474 KVTLQE

-488 IQIQQE
+488 VQIQQE
-494 RYDNTFNVDWRIP
+494 RYDNTFIIDWRIP
-507 PSLISLEVPRLILQ
+507 PSLMSLEVPRLILQ
-521 PMIENSIVHGLKYKK
+521 PMIENSIVHGLKYKE

-541 IQVIRKDTYVV
+541 IQAIQKKAYVV
-552 FMIVDNGCGM
+552 FMIVDNGSGM
-562 APDKL
+562 APDQLKKL
-567 RKLKEE
+567 SDELKN
-573 LETMHSECISEHI
+573 TRSGCASEHI

-597 AYSEESRVHVWS
+597 AYSKESRVHVWG
-609 WEGRGMGGWFRVT
+609 WDGKGMGVWFRVQEK
-622 GL
+622 

>member
-1 MKLLKSWAMTIPKI
+1 MKK
-15 LHAHF
+15 
-20 ATTMDSLHVILKRM
+20 
-34 VVNDSMKRSK
+34 SK

-65 VLPTLALGIILV
+65 VLPTLLLGMILV
-77 FLSWQKTSTEIQK
+77 FLSWQKTSNEIQK
-90 RTENT
+90 RTDNT
-95 LSLASGYLDGL
+95 LSLAAGYLDGL

-176 SGRQFIFLNT
+176 SGRQFVFFNA
-186 LSDNEWVDRLTGLE
+186 LSDTEWVDRLTELE
-200 HDVAIELR
+200 QDMAIELR
-208 RKKEYSFESPKQVLS
+208 QKKEYSFESPKEILS
-223 IYNRFHM
+223 VYNRFRM

-250 LLSFQD
+250 LLSFPN

-270 QCNNGNDQVSPD
+270 QCDNSDNDRNGNNGNAKVSSA
-282 TIQFLNKPGQ
+282 TLQALNEPGQ
-292 ERILLHNIPYIIKTA
+292 DRIRIHNIPYIIKTE
-307 EYEPYQIKIITLL
+307 EYEPYHIKIITLL
-320 PQSTLYTTALENA
+320 PQSTFYMTALENA

-340 CLILIM
+340 MLILIM
-346 IIIMAYVL
+346 IIIMAYIL

-362 HQVMEWFDQ
+362 HQVVEWFDQ

-376 ALIPPGNKD
+376 ALIPPGKRD
-385 MYSQILQNIIRIF
+385 IYSQILQNIIRIF

-444 EITNGQQ
+444 DVTNGQP
-451 SKANFMIEWL
+451 SKANLMIEWL

-480 EIDNCMKY
+480 EIDNCIKY
-488 IQIQQE
+488 VQIQQE
-494 RYDNTFNVDWRIP
+494 RYDNTFIIDWRIP
-507 PSLISLEVPRLILQ
+507 PSLMSLEVPRLILQ
-521 PMIENSIVHGLKYKK
+521 PMIENSIVHGLKYKE

-541 IQVIRKDTYVV
+541 IQAIQKEAYVV
-552 FMIVDNGCGM
+552 FMIVDNGSGM
-562 APDKL
+562 APDQLKKL
-567 RKLKEE
+567 SDELKN
-573 LETMHSECISEHI
+573 TRSGCASEHI
-586 GLQNCNDRLVL
+586 GLQNCNDRLLL
-597 AYSEESRVHVWS
+597 AYSEKSRVHVWG
-609 WEGRGMGGWFRVT
+609 WDGKGMGVWFRV
-622 GL
+622 GN

>member
-1 MKLLKSWAMTIPKI
+1 
-15 LHAHF
+15 
-20 ATTMDSLHVILKRM
+20 
-34 VVNDSMKRSK
+34 MKRSK

-236 MNYSLSN
+236 INYSLSN

>member
-1 MKLLKSWAMTIPKI
+1 M
-15 LHAHF
+15 
-20 ATTMDSLHVILKRM
+20 
-34 VVNDSMKRSK
+34 MKRSR

-176 SGRQFIFLNT
+176 SGRQFVFLDT
-186 LSDNEWVDRLTGLE
+186 LSDTEWVDRLTGLE
-200 HDVAIELR
+200 HDIAIELR
-208 RKKEYSFESPKQVLS
+208 NKKEYSFESPKQVLS
-223 IYNRFHM
+223 IYNSFHM
-230 YAGGWV
+230 HAGGWV
-236 MNYSLSN
+236 INYSLSN
-243 ITDYYDS
+243 ITGYYNS
-250 LLSFQD
+250 LLSFQN

-261 LDQEGNLLL
+261 LDQDGNLLM
-270 QCNNGNDQVSPD
+270 QCNNGNPGNREVPPE
-282 TIQFLNKPGQ
+282 TIQSLNEPGQ
-292 ERILLHNIPYIIKTA
+292 DRILIHNIPYIMKTA
-307 EYEPYQIKIITLL
+307 EYEPYHIKIITLL

-333 YHMILLL
+333 CHMILLL
-340 CLILIM
+340 TLILIM

-362 HQVMEWFDQ
+362 HQVVEWFDQ

-376 ALIPPGNKD
+376 ALIPPGKKD
-385 MYSQILQNIIRIF
+385 IYSQILQNIIRIF

-407 LSERKYRQKAAE
+407 LSERKYRQKTAE

-436 QTIHYEIL
+436 QTINYEIL
-444 EITNGQQ
+444 EITNGHQ
-451 SKANFMIEWL
+451 SNANHMIECL
-461 SDLLRFALGSPDS
+461 SDLLRFALGSPGS

-480 EIDNCMKY
+480 EVDNCIKY

-494 RYDNTFNVDWRIP
+494 RYDNTFITDWRIP
-507 PSLISLEVPRLILQ
+507 SGLLSLEIPRLILQ
-521 PMIENSIVHGLKYKK
+521 PMIESSIVHGLKYKE

-541 IQVIRKDTYVV
+541 IQAIQKEAYVL
-552 FMIVDNGCGM
+552 FMVADNGCGM
-562 APDKL
+562 APDEL
-567 RKLKEE
+567 RKLKEVLNNTQTE
-573 LETMHSECISEHI
+573 SVSEHI

-609 WEGRGMGGWFRVT
+609 WEGRGMGVWFRVEWRV
-622 GL
+622 

>member
-1 MKLLKSWAMTIPKI
+1 MKK
-15 LHAHF
+15 
-20 ATTMDSLHVILKRM
+20 
-34 VVNDSMKRSK
+34 SK

-65 VLPTLALGIILV
+65 VLPTLLLGMILV
-77 FLSWQKTSTEIQK
+77 FLSWQKTTNEIQK
-90 RTENT
+90 RTDNT

-163 YIYIPNS
+163 YIYIPNK

-176 SGRQFIFLNT
+176 SGRQFVFLNT
-186 LSDNEWVDRLTGLE
+186 LSDTEWVDRLTELE
-200 HDVAIELR
+200 QDMAIELGQ
-208 RKKEYSFESPKQVLS
+208 KKEYSFESPWEILS
-223 IYNRFHM
+223 VYNRFRM

-250 LLSFQD
+250 LLSFPD

-270 QCNNGNDQVSPD
+270 QCDNSDNGGNGNNGNDKISSETLQA
-282 TIQFLNKPGQ
+282 LNDPGQ
-292 ERILLHNIPYIIKTA
+292 DHIWIHNIPYTIKTE
-307 EYEPYQIKIITLL
+307 EYEPYHIKIITLL
-320 PQSTLYTTALENA
+320 PKSTFYMTALENA

-340 CLILIM
+340 MLILIM
-346 IIIMAYVL
+346 IIIMAYIL

-362 HQVMEWFDQ
+362 HQVVEWFDQ

-376 ALIPPGNKD
+376 ALIPPGKKD

-398 LENDYLQVQ
+398 LENDYLQLQ

-444 EITNGQQ
+444 DVTNGQP
-451 SKANFMIEWL
+451 SKANLMIEWL

-474 KVTLQQ
+474 KVTLQE

-488 IQIQQE
+488 VQIQQE
-494 RYDNTFNVDWRIP
+494 RYDNTFIIDWRIP
-507 PSLISLEVPRLILQ
+507 PSLMSLEVPRLILQ
-521 PMIENSIVHGLKYKK
+521 PMIENSIVHGLKYKE

-541 IQVIRKDTYVV
+541 IQAIQKKAYVV
-552 FMIVDNGCGM
+552 FMIVDNGSGM
-562 APDKL
+562 APDQLKKL
-567 RKLKEE
+567 SDELKN
-573 LETMHSECISEHI
+573 TRSGCASEHI

-597 AYSEESRVHVWS
+597 AYSKESRVHVWS
-609 WEGRGMGGWFRVT
+609 WDGKGMGVWFRVQEK
-622 GL
+622 

>member
-1 MKLLKSWAMTIPKI
+1 
-15 LHAHF
+15 
-20 ATTMDSLHVILKRM
+20 M